1 MRAARPVPLALAAAL
16 LVATGCGSGDPGT
29 STGEQACAAPA
40 TVVAAETVTPG
51 QTVLVTGLGLWTGC
65 VDSGAAA
72 EDGPVVYDGSDVD
85 PELLTGQAVT
95 WRQGDDVV
103 ELAVVDAGV
112 DGSAAAVVTIPAGA
126 RDGTGELAVGI
137 ATPVVVSVV
146 GP

>member
-1 MRAARPVPLALAAAL
+1 MCRPGHRRRGRDGHTGPDGPGHRAR
-16 LVATGCGSGDPGT
+16 
-29 STGEQACAAPA
+29 
-40 TVVAAETVTPG
+40 
-51 QTVLVTGLGLWTGC
+51 
-65 VDSGAAA
+65 AAA

-126 RDGTGELAVGI
+126 RAGTGELAVGI